1 MMTMFMIYQ
10 DPYLKL
16 ADSDPLVPTCVYL
29 KGLPAIDT
37 GGVLYQ
43 VFSNAFH
50 AVANNEVIKN
60 ISVGDENKRLPV
72 FSNEIVVNGY
82 FETLGKM
89 ITHSLMQWGPGSLI
103 LPQPSTDTWS
113 LEIFSLLCSLSK

>member
-1 MMTMFMIYQ
+1 M
-10 DPYLKL
+10 
-16 ADSDPLVPTCVYL
+16 
-29 KGLPAIDT
+29 
-37 GGVLYQ
+37 YQ